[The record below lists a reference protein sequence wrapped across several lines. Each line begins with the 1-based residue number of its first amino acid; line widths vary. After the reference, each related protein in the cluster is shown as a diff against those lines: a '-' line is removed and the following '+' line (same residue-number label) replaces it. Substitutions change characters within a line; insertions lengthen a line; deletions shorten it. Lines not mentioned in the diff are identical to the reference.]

1 MQRCPLQAN
10 KPIMSYKTVGQEIP
24 LYIIKHHH
32 HHQSTEEGKKGAKEN
47 KTGLQKF
54 YQKHK

>member
-1 MQRCPLQAN
+1 
-10 KPIMSYKTVGQEIP
+10 MSYKTVGQEIP

-54 YQKHK
+54 YQKHKWLVQRWSAI